1 MLIPKAI
8 IIRNEKHRRFIA
20 SLPCCISQIE
30 VYSQAAHIRYQTGAG
45 LGLKPSDVFCV
56 PLSWQLHQAQ
66 DHIGSEV
73 KFWEPYGGIDKV
85 KQLALALYENTQARQ
100 ECLNLLKAF
109 KDNY

>member
-8 IIRNEKHRRFIA
+8 IIRDEKHRRFIA
-20 SLPCCISQIE
+20 FLPCCISGIE
-30 VYSQAAHIRYQTGAG
+30 NYTQCAHIRHGNSG
-45 LGLKPSDVFCV
+45 IGLKSGDNYTV

-66 DHIGSEV
+66 HHIGSEV

-85 KQLALALYENTQARQ
+85 KHLALSLYENTQARQ